1 MTTIHASS
9 AVASWSLRVPQEQGE
24 APQSAHGKKAGGD
37 KNASLSP
44 EQQAEVSKL
53 QKVDQEV
60 RQHEMAHMAA
70 GAGMVTSGASYTYT
84 RGPDGRNYA
93 VAGEVSI
100 DTSPGRTPEESIAR
114 AERIRAAAL
123 APADPSPQDRSVAAE
138 AAQMA
143 AQARQELAAA
153 KQEEGGATAQQPGT
167 VTADAAAQ
175 QPQAAEMQKTQ
186 GIAAYQRQAV
196 DESAA
201 GAQLPASPRL
211 PIDLYG

>member
-9 AVASWSLRVPQEQGE
+9 SVASWSLRVPQEQGE
-24 APQSAHGKKAGGD
+24 ALQSARGKKAGGD

-84 RGPDGRNYA
+84 RGPDGQNYA

-100 DTSPGRTPEESIAR
+100 DTSPGRTPEETIAR
-114 AERIRAAAL
+114 ADRIQAAAL
-123 APADPSPQDRSVAAE
+123 APAEPSSQDRSVAAQ

-153 KQEEGGATAQQPGT
+153 EQEKGGAPAEAG
-167 VTADAAAQ
+167 VADADPAAQ
-175 QPQAAEMQKTQ
+175 QSQAVAAQKNQ

-196 DESAA
+196 DA
-201 GAQLPASPRL
+201 GAVGAQPSASPGM
-211 PIDLYG
+211 PIDLYA